1 MSVTATNVIMGP
13 GTLYTGAFG
22 ATEPADTAV
31 NTTPQASAWTD
42 VGGTDGGVKFGIDNT
57 YTELQ
62 VDQVVDRLGSRLTK
76 RDFVV
81 STNLAEPT
89 LANLSIALN
98 GGTAA
103 TGSGFASFEPN
114 YATSATQPTYV
125 AVLLDGFAPSQF
137 RRRVILR
144 KALSTAKVDSEY
156 TKDKQTFFPV
166 EFTGHYVS
174 ASIAPFKVVDQTS

>member
-22 ATEPADTAV
+22 ATEPADAAV

-42 VGGTDGGVKFGIDNT
+42 LGGTDGGVKVGIDQT

-62 VDQVVDRLGSRLTK
+62 VDQIVDRLGSRLTK
-76 RDFVV
+76 RDTMV

-89 LANLSIALN
+89 LENLSVALN

-103 TGSGFASFEPN
+103 SGSGFKSFEPD
-114 YATSATQPTYV
+114 YATSATQPTYIAILV
-125 AVLLDGFAPSQF
+125 DGFAPSQK
-137 RRRVILR
+137 RRRIIVR
-144 KALSTAKVDSEY
+144 KVLSTAKVDSEY

-166 EFTGHYVS
+166 EFTAHYVS
-174 ASIAPFKVVDQTS
+174 SSIAPFKQVDEV

>member
-13 GTLYTGAFG
+13 GTLYSGAFG
-22 ATEPADTAV
+22 ATEPADAAV
-31 NTTPQASAWTD
+31 NATPAVSAWTD
-42 VGGTDGGVKFGIDNT
+42 LGGTDGDVKFGIDNT

-76 RDFVV
+76 RDMMVT
-81 STNLAEPT
+81 TNLAEPT
-89 LANLSIALN
+89 LENLSVALN

-103 TGSGFASFEPN
+103 SGSGYKSFEPN
-114 YATSATQPTYV
+114 YATSATQPTYI
-125 AVLLDGFAPSQF
+125 AIILDGYAPSQF
-137 RRRVILR
+137 RRRIILR
-144 KALSTAKVDSEY
+144 KALSTAKVDSDY